1 MAQGAKPDPEGPA
14 EDSESDVP
22 GEADAEI
29 ACDRGCDARLP
40 AGILGLGVT
49 PANAACRFVL
59 EPEEKEDEP
68 AAGVDSAILGVL
80 KR

>member
-1 MAQGAKPDPEGPA
+1 MAQGAKPEPVGPA
-14 EDSESDVP
+14 GDSESDVP

-49 PANAACRFVL
+49 PANAACKFVL
-59 EPEEKEDEP
+59 EPEEDEP